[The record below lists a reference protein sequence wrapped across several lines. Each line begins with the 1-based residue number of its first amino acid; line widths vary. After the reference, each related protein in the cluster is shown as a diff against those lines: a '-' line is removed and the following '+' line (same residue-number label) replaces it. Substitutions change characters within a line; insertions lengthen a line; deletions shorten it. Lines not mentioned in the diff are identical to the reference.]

1 MKIMKTKATY
11 VVLLA
16 AFLGSACSAQ
26 KYEQF
31 QPAFETPHENKV
43 EVSDFNH
50 VVSFN
55 GSSEFMSED
64 EKVALDYFLYS
75 EGVGYGDILYVDVYG
90 DDPAWGTKM
99 GTINNFLKT
108 RGLWAKQALQTGKV
122 SDSSTAALVVRRYS
136 VISPDCKAIS
146 EKAFVVSTDFKFPLH
161 GCITAH
167 NLGVMVANPADLMEG
182 QPDALPEPFGA
193 VRAIQLYREYYG
205 GREEDDSA
213 SESLLS
219 SLFGGG

>member
-31 QPAFETPHENKV
+31 QQAFEDPYENEV
-43 EVSDFNH
+43 EVTDFNH

-55 GSSEFMSED
+55 GSSESISED

-90 DDPAWGTKM
+90 DDPAWGAKM
-99 GTINNFLKT
+99 GAINNFLKT
-108 RGLWAKQALQTGKV
+108 RGLWAKQAVQTGNV
-122 SDSSTAALVVRRYS
+122 SDGSTAALVVNRYS
-136 VISPDCKAIS
+136 VITPDCKAIS
-146 EKAFVVSTDFKFPLH
+146 EQAFVVSTDFKFPLQ

-167 NLGVMVANPADLMEG
+167 NLGVMVARPADLLEG

-193 VRAIQLYREYYG
+193 ERAIQLYRENYG
-205 GREEDDSA
+205 GQEDESDA
-213 SESLLS
+213 SDSLLTT
-219 SLFGGG
+219 LFGGG